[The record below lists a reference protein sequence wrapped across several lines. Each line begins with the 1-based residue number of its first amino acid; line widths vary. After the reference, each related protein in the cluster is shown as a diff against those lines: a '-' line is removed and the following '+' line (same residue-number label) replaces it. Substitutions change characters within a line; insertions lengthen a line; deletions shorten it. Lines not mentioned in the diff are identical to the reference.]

1 MHRFGLKETDIN
13 LICQIFSRY
22 PQIQKSVLY
31 GSRAM
36 GNYKTGSDIDLTLCG
51 GNDLTLDVLYRV
63 MEDLD
68 NLLLPYTFDL
78 SIFRQITDKDFI
90 SHIRHVGRTFYEKAN
105 WNCGSNELK
114 RHEQPGIQ

>member
-1 MHRFGLKETDIN
+1 MSRFGLKQTD
-13 LICQIFSRY
+13 LDQICGVFSRY
-22 PQIQKSVLY
+22 SQVRKVVLY

-51 GNDLTLDVLYRV
+51 KEDLTLDILYGI

-78 SIFRQITDKDFI
+78 SIFNHIKDKNVI
-90 SHIRHVGRTFYEKAN
+90 SHINRVGCTFYK
-105 WNCGSNELK
+105 K
-114 RHEQPGIQ
+114 

>member
-1 MHRFGLKETDIN
+1 MPRFGLKQADSD
-13 LICQIFSRY
+13 QIRAVFSRY
-22 PQIQKSVLY
+22 PQVRKAVLY

-51 GNDLTLDVLYRV
+51 KDDLTLDILYGI

-78 SIFRQITDKDFI
+78 SIFNHIKDKNVI
-90 SHIRHVGRTFYEKAN
+90 SHINRVGCTFYEK
-105 WNCGSNELK
+105 
-114 RHEQPGIQ
+114 

>member
-1 MHRFGLKETDIN
+1 MSRFGLKQVD
-13 LICQIFSRY
+13 LDQIHGVFSRY
-22 PQIQKSVLY
+22 PQVRKAVLY

-51 GNDLTLDVLYRV
+51 KEDLTLDILYGI

-78 SIFRQITDKDFI
+78 SIFNHIKDKGMI
-90 SHIRHVGRTFYEKAN
+90 SHIRRVGRTFYK
-105 WNCGSNELK
+105 K
-114 RHEQPGIQ
+114 

>member
-1 MHRFGLKETDIN
+1 MPRFGLKQADSD
-13 LICQIFSRY
+13 QIRAVFSRY
-22 PQIQKSVLY
+22 PQVRKAVLY

-51 GNDLTLDVLYRV
+51 KDDLTLDILYRI

-78 SIFRQITDKDFI
+78 SIFNHINDPDVI
-90 SHIRHVGRTFYEKAN
+90 SHINRVGCTFYEK
-105 WNCGSNELK
+105 
-114 RHEQPGIQ
+114 

>member
-1 MHRFGLKETDIN
+1 MPCFGLKQTDFD
-13 LICQIFSRY
+13 QIRAVFPRY
-22 PQIQKSVLY
+22 PQVRKALLY

-51 GNDLTLDVLYRV
+51 GEDLTLDILYRI

-78 SIFRQITDKDFI
+78 SIFSHISDKDVI
-90 SHIRHVGRTFYEKAN
+90 SHIRRVGCTFYEQKEN
-105 WNCGSNELK
+105 KFIEK
-114 RHEQPGIQ
+114 K

>member
-1 MHRFGLKETDIN
+1 MQRFGLKETDIN

-78 SIFRQITDKDFI
+78 SIFSQITDKEVI
-90 SHIRHVGRTFYEKAN
+90 SHITRVGRIFYEKAT
-105 WNCGSNELK
+105 
-114 RHEQPGIQ
+114 